1 MSKEKDFL
9 LPEAFSGG
17 VWEQDEDE
25 TLSDPYFRPDTLPEE
40 EDTEPELPL
49 DWLPEMP
56 TEPCPC
62 CGADIPENPSWGY
75 ICPVCLWEID
85 YDVQDDPDAPSDQN
99 RGLSLTEARMNFH
112 AFGVCDPWL
121 VFDKNEEETP

>member
-1 MSKEKDFL
+1 MSEEKDLL
-9 LPEAFSGG
+9 LPEAFFGG
-17 VWEQDEDE
+17 VWEPDEDE
-25 TLSDPYFRPDTLPEE
+25 TLSDPYFRPDALPEE
-40 EDTEPELPL
+40 EDAEPELPS

-85 YDVQDDPDAPSDQN
+85 CDAQDDPDAPSDQN
-99 RGLSLTEARMNFH
+99 RGLSLAEARMNFH

-121 VFDKNEEETP
+121 VFGKNEEETP